1 MKKILKY
8 ESKRKINKQRF
19 QFFLHKGGAVH
30 FFLILA
36 TTIYIIANSIKQIID
51 TINKNE
57 LTFIF
62 ATISLI
68 AAIFALIAQMIK
80 FCLDWKKF
88 FSPVANVYEYKNK
101 INKKDVLKIF
111 FAKDHKVL
119 SEKALQS
126 GYVIAKRE
134 NSSYVYSDEVNKL
147 LFEEKYNLKVVVKN
161 KIVTEEEQIVLAS
174 ILQKYVESK
183 GNIYNDQLLGQVT
196 DLFIDLPKEIIL
208 NKTCYFSNKA
218 TNDIVYSK
226 FCSKTKQTYEFN
238 GYKFTL
244 DANNQLYDLRD
255 SNAANIIGV
264 STIILTN
271 DNHLIL
277 SIQNSNSDESAGLI
291 VATGSGS
298 ATVKDYQ
305 KHQSF
310 YEFLTTGMERE
321 LIEET
326 SNSLRYKD
334 LSLWFRLFNQKI
346 IRTYKNQEKQLQS
359 RLKELFKPNSTKV
372 YCYNRIL
379 HRGGKPDFFGITKVN
394 VSSTEIKPLID
405 DCNRHT
411 KELLINE
418 LKLLLGKKKDKM
430 DDVLNAYDAMLS
442 KLNNGIIID
451 GKYSVIKEYIDF
463 KKEATKNY
471 NLKFRPLEYEN
482 LGLFMISLDK
492 LKKMTLLNDNQ
503 IFSLQVEY
511 MVRCLV
517 KIIEKI

>member
-1 MKKILKY
+1 MKRILKY

-19 QFFLHKGGAVH
+19 KFFLHKGGAVN

-36 TTIYIIANSIKQIID
+36 TTIYIIANSMKQIID

-68 AAIFALIAQMIK
+68 AAIFALIAQIIK

-88 FSPVANVYEYKNK
+88 FSPVANVYECKNK
-101 INKKDVLKIF
+101 INKDYVLKIF
-111 FAKDHKVL
+111 FTKEDKAL

-126 GYVIAKRE
+126 GYVIARRE
-134 NSSYVYSDEVNKL
+134 NSSYIYSDKVNEL
-147 LFEEKYNLKVVVKN
+147 LFKGKYDLKVIIKN

-196 DLFIDLPKEIIL
+196 DLFIDLPKEIVL

-244 DANNQLYDLRD
+244 DANNQLYDLID

-305 KHQSF
+305 KNQSF

-326 SNSLRYKD
+326 SNSLRYQD
-334 LSLWFRLFNQKI
+334 LSLWFRIFNQNS
-346 IRTYKNQEKQLQS
+346 IRKYKHQEEKLQN

-394 VSSTEIKPLID
+394 LTSAQIKPLID
-405 DCNRHT
+405 DCNIHT

-418 LKLLLGKKKDKM
+418 LKLVLDKRKDKI
-430 DDVLNAYDAMLS
+430 DEVLKAHDLMLS
-442 KLNNGIIID
+442 KLNNGTIID
-451 GKYSVIKEYIDF
+451 GNYSVIKEFIDL
-463 KKEATKNY
+463 KKEVTKNY
-471 NLKFRPLEYEN
+471 KLKFRPLEYEN
-482 LGLFMISLDK
+482 LGLFIISLDS
-492 LKKMTLLNDNQ
+492 LKNMTLLNDNT

-511 MVRCLV
+511 MVKCLLKV
-517 KIIEKI
+517 IEEI